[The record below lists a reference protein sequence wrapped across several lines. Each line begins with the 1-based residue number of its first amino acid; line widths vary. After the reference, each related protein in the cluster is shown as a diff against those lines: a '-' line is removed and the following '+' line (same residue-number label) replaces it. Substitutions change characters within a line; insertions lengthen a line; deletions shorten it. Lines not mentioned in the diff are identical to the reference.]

1 MSRMLKDL
9 SKITICKTSDKKEKI
24 QDFLSQIEDP
34 YHFMVGEVEVE
45 VSFSEEGETLQDSA
59 ANAAGHLAGQLKAE
73 I

>member
-1 MSRMLKDL
+1 MSRTLKDL

-45 VSFSEEGETLQDSA
+45 VSFSEEGETLQ
-59 ANAAGHLAGQLKAE
+59 E
-73 I
+73 ILGRNLEQMV